1 MKPMPS
7 VIDVELK
14 EMKGYDECYVIVI
27 GRVLAVNLSQIPLA
41 R

>member
-1 MKPMPS
+1 MPS
-7 VIDVELK
+7 VIDVELNEK
-14 EMKGYDECYVIVI
+14 KGYDECYVI